1 MNPELFPHLLGLTN
15 LDEALHQAVAAH
27 AHGDAAL
34 TPTRIQKL
42 KSDFLMLTELGVV
55 FSFSSREAFQREYG
69 APRGEGPRVLSG
81 IFYYPQGSEEVEP
94 YEGIAPLGE
103 GTVETREE
111 ALAVYGEPEASDGE
125 DDAVEWEQWILAA
138 AEPGAVSAVPAV
150 ELSADYDEDGDVLCL
165 TAALPMQ

>member
-27 AHGDAAL
+27 ANGDAAL
-34 TPTRIQKL
+34 TPARIQKL

-55 FSFSSREAFQREYG
+55 FSFSSRDAFQREYG

-103 GTVETREE
+103 ATVETREE
-111 ALAVYGEPEASDGE
+111 ALAAYGEPEASDGE
-125 DDAVEWEQWILAA
+125 DDAVEWEQWVVQAGV
-138 AEPGAVSAVPAV
+138 PGVEQGV

>member
-27 AHGDAAL
+27 ANGDVAL
-34 TPTRIQKL
+34 TPARIQKL

-55 FSFSSREAFQREYG
+55 FSFSSRDAFQREYG

-103 GTVETREE
+103 ATVETREE
-111 ALAVYGEPEASDGE
+111 ALAAYGEPEASDGE
-125 DDAVEWEQWILAA
+125 DDAVEWEQWVVQ
-138 AEPGAVSAVPAV
+138 AVVQEVEQVV
-150 ELSADYDEDGDVLCL
+150 ELSADYDEDGEVLCL